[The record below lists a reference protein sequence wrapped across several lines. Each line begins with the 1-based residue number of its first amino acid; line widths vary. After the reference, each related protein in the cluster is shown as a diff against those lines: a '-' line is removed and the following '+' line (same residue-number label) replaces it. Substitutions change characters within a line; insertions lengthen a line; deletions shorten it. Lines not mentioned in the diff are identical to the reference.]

1 MPYPK
6 VIVAEKQ
13 RIWRLVTSECA
24 NYDPDYGCLPIDDEC
39 YMSTIAFVNS
49 SLCKYFKAAV
59 LPLDPELQA
68 VFFRRPLKACKRCG
82 DLFPINGRQTY
93 CDACA
98 APVRKAAD
106 AARARK
112 YRGQTSRIGL

>member
-1 MPYPK
+1 
-6 VIVAEKQ
+6 
-13 RIWRLVTSECA
+13 
-24 NYDPDYGCLPIDDEC
+24 
-39 YMSTIAFVNS
+39 MSTIAFVNS